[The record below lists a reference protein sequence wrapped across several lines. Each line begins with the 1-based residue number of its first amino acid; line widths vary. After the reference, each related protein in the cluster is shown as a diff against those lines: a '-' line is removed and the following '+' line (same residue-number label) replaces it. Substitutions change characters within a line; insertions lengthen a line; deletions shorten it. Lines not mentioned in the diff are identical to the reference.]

1 MSGLIVFV
9 RWLLNRNLVNIYKG
23 GVIVK
28 LKGYGFESLPYG
40 LEGSG
45 RSSGESGGKE
55 TAFEVMAFVLAI
67 FNVNI

>member
-28 LKGYGFESLPYG
+28 LKGYGFESLRNC
-40 LEGSG
+40 S
-45 RSSGESGGKE
+45 
-55 TAFEVMAFVLAI
+55 
-67 FNVNI
+67 VNPTIAV